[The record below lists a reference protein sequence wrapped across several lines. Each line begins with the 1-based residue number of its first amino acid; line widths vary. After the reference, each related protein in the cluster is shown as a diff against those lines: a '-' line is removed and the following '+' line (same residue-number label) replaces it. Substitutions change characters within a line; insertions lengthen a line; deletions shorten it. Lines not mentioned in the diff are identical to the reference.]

1 MKVRVLAAALIIIL
15 GAGVW
20 WGLQTV
26 KATQN
31 QAQQAPNTTSINNS
45 GSSSP
50 SVAGSESAPLFDTQG
65 GVDVTVTW
73 EKEGSN
79 SSMQKFAVSMSNHM
93 TNLDDFDFTEN
104 TELKISGTT
113 VPAVVKVLNKSGE
126 GHHVSAEIGVQSTD
140 LSELKPGSQV
150 TLVIKN
156 LVRVP
161 MRNFTWV
168 Y

>member
-1 MKVRVLAAALIIIL
+1 MKVRVLAAVLIIIL
-15 GAGVW
+15 GAGAW

-26 KATQN
+26 EAKQN
-31 QAQQAPNTTSINNS
+31 QASTNS
-45 GSSSP
+45 DNDSSSGP
-50 SVAGSESAPLFDTQG
+50 LVVGSESAPQFDNQG

-73 EKEGSN
+73 KGEGSD
-79 SSMQKFAVSMSNHM
+79 STMQKFAVTMNNHM
-93 TNLDDFDFTEN
+93 TNLYDFDLTEN
-104 TELKISGTT
+104 IDLKISGTA

-126 GHHVSAEIGVQSTD
+126 GHHVEAELEVQSID
-140 LSELKPGSQV
+140 LSKLEPGSQF

-161 MRNFTWV
+161 MRNFTWA

>member
-1 MKVRVLAAALIIIL
+1 MKVKVLAATLIIIL

-20 WGLQTV
+20 WGLQV
-26 KATQN
+26 VQATQN
-31 QAQQAPNTTSINNS
+31 QAQQGTNANNSNIS

-50 SVAGSESAPLFDTQG
+50 STVGSGSAPQFDVQG

-73 EKEGSN
+73 KKEDSN
-79 SSMQKFAVSMSNHM
+79 SSMQKFEVSMSNHM
-93 TNLDDFDFTEN
+93 INLDNFDYIDN

-113 VPAVVKVLNKSGE
+113 VPAVVKVITKSGAD
-126 GHHVSAEIGVQSTD
+126 HHVSAEIGVQSSD
-140 LSELKPGSQV
+140 LSKLKPGSQF

-156 LVRVP
+156 LANIP
-161 MRNFTWV
+161 MRNFTWA